1 MAFKVGF
8 NAPFLATNQIRFS
21 QADAWSR
28 SQGHKHVEFPQIQR
42 LQPKIIAKQSDFATC
57 ERQLAIKA

>member
-1 MAFKVGF
+1 MALKVGF

-57 ERQLAIKA
+57 E